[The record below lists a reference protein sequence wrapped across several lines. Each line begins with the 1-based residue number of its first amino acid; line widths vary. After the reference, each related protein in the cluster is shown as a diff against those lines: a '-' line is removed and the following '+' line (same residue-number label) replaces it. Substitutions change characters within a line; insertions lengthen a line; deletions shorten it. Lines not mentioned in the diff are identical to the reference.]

1 MAQATQI
8 PITPRPSMC
17 THSTQ
22 VQTALGDLCDD
33 FKLIRDIS
41 DFIQEELA
49 RADRRDWRVAR
60 PYILALAL
68 DHRVERF
75 RLNLNAVAELSQEVT
90 R

>member
-1 MAQATQI
+1 MATINISRPPSLCETRTQLA
-8 PITPRPSMC
+8 
-17 THSTQ
+17 
-22 VQTALGDLCDD
+22 TALGDLCDD

-49 RADRRDWRVAR
+49 RADRNDWRVAR